1 MIQFESVCILHLASY
16 FCDSWLILWHE
27 SFYAIFFLARRPDIL
42 TVEDLKEFRYME
54 CVLKVKW
61 MEFKRHSYEFDDMIV
76 AVVVIA
82 I

>member
-1 MIQFESVCILHLASY
+1 MR
-16 FCDSWLILWHE
+16 HE
-27 SFYAIFFLARRPDIL
+27 SFHPICFLARRPDVL

-54 CVLKVKW
+54 YVLKVKW
-61 MEFKRHSYEFDDMIV
+61 MEFNDMIL